1 MASHSLTDASRLGT
15 LTPGISEATSAEAP
29 RLPIKRQRL
38 MRALAWDSLPY
49 WERRR
54 LHWKELLIGLS
65 ACGAGLA
72 LWLYF
77 MGKLV

>member
-1 MASHSLTDASRLGT
+1 
-15 LTPGISEATSAEAP
+15 
-29 RLPIKRQRL
+29 